1 MTPEIGQLCLILA
14 LCVAAIQ
21 SVLPVAGA
29 QFGNPAWIAVARP
42 AAVTQ
47 LLFVAL
53 AFICYGLFFDSS
65 RASLPTVTCRRTVRF
80 APMKYWRSMT
90 KNICRPKWHGCSR
103 NGGTRL
109 AAVLLPSKNSP

>member
-47 LLFVAL
+47 LLFIAL
-53 AFICYGLFFDSS
+53 AFICLSWAFVEHPCRGRHQVSS
-65 RASLPTVTCRRTVRF
+65 RRSGDRRQP
-80 APMKYWRSMT
+80 APGDR
-90 KNICRPKWHGCSR
+90 
-103 NGGTRL
+103 
-109 AAVLLPSKNSP
+109 